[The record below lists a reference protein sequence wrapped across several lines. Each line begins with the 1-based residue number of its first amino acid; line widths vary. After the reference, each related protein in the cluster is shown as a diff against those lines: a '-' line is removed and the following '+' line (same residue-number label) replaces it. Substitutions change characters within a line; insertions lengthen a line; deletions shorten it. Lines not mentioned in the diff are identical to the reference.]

1 MYTFLVIVGVVI
13 LVIISFGISKDS
25 LGSVFSERD
34 SIDNISLEDAKISVG
49 EAVGDR
55 ENSGQRNSKEFD
67 IIVENVSNYKSVL

>member
-1 MYTFLVIVGVVI
+1 MYTFLVIVGFVI

-25 LGSVFSERD
+25 FGSMFSERD
-34 SIDNISLEDAKISVG
+34 SIDNISLEDAKISGG